1 MTPVVETKGSRR
13 LVVIGAVEKSWSRDE
28 KFIVVRNLVGN
39 IPNIK
44 KSFDVTGSGRSDQ
57 GGVDIW
63 FERLMGI
70 FAEIEFKPFPPI
82 GEKPQCYYDRNQK
95 MADWGTEFWG
105 FIPENK
111 SLKRSG
117 TMQTIRMA
125 DKQRKETHVLVVNN
139 INLFETSDRGFY
151 DIKDVPKYKP
161 LELE

>member
-1 MTPVVETKGSRR
+1 MSSRR
-13 LVVIGAVEKSWSRDE
+13 LVVIGAVEKSWTR
-28 KFIVVRNLVGN
+28 KQKWVVVNNLVGN

-44 KSFDVTGSGRSDQ
+44 ETFDVTGSGRSDQ

-63 FERLMGI
+63 FERLMQI
-70 FAEIEFKPFPPI
+70 FAEISFKAFPPI

-95 MADWGTEFWG
+95 MADWGTELWG

-125 DKQRKETHVLVVNN
+125 DKQKKETHVLIVTD

-151 DIKDVPKYKP
+151 DLNNVPKFTP
-161 LELE
+161 LGIEEK